1 MPSEQWNAV
10 KTLCFY
16 SVVQAAAD
24 TPDGGSAGSANALRG
39 LARRMAEEYRLESQ
53 PLLLAEQQAR
63 QSGSTLLEQVVCS
76 GLLSAS
82 QAASCA
88 GREYGLAVVSPENL
102 NLSELPPAG
111 DFPAE
116 LLRSL
121 KALPIRRKGHT
132 LLVAVPCPSLLARLN
147 ELQLATGL
155 EPEGVL
161 APADQLERVLEAYL
175 SSSEDSLLAQ
185 LGDMGDALDELTFG
199 SAQESEQE
207 NTLNGSSAGEAPAS
221 NDAPVVRY
229 INKVLLDAI
238 RQGASDIHFE
248 PYESSFRVRFRIDG
262 MLHDVAHPPF
272 ALRTRMAARL
282 KVMSRLDISERRL
295 PQDGAIK
302 LKVESRSIDLRVNSL
317 PTVYGE
323 KLVLRIL
330 DSSSARMP
338 IEQLGLSDEQ
348 RELYEQALARPQGMI
363 LVTGPTGSGKTV
375 TLYTGISML
384 NDESRNICTA
394 EDPVEIKVAGVNQV
408 QVLPRIGLDF
418 ASALRAF
425 LRQDPDVVMV
435 GEIRDLETAEIAA
448 RAAQTGHLVLS
459 TVHTNSAAETI
470 ARLSDMGVAAF
481 NIASAVKLII
491 AQRLARRLC
500 NECKRPARIPAQA
513 LIDLGFSAA
522 QASDATLFE
531 AVGCQH
537 CTQGYKGRVGIYE
550 VLPINDELSQLIM
563 AGASAKEIDQT
574 ARRHQY
580 PDLRRSALEK
590 VLLGQTSLAEVNRV
604 ITHH

>member
-1 MPSEQWNAV
+1 MKN
-10 KTLCFY
+10 LCFFTF
-16 SVVQAAAD
+16 VQAATD
-24 TPDGGSAGSANALRG
+24 TPEGGSGGSASSLRG
-39 LARRMAEEYRLESQ
+39 LARRMADEYQLEPK
-53 PLLLAEQQAR
+53 PLLFAEQQAR
-63 QSGSTLLEQVVCS
+63 QSGITLLEQVVSS

-82 QAASCA
+82 QAAACA
-88 GREYGLAVVSPENL
+88 GREYGLAVVSPESL
-102 NLSELPPAG
+102 NLSELPPPG
-111 DFPAE
+111 DFPAQ

-121 KALPIRRKGHT
+121 KALPIRRKDHA
-132 LLVAVPCPSLLARLN
+132 LIVAVACPSALARLN
-147 ELQLATGL
+147 ELKFATGL

-161 APADQLERVLEAYL
+161 APADQLDQVLEAYL
-175 SSSEDSLLAQ
+175 SSSEDSVLAQ
-185 LGDMGDALDELTFG
+185 LGDMDDALDELTFG
-199 SAQESEQE
+199 SDQEDEQE
-207 NTLNGSSAGEAPAS
+207 NTPDALNASDTLAS

-229 INKVLLDAI
+229 INKVLLDAL

-248 PYESSFRVRFRIDG
+248 PYETSFRVRFRIDG

-272 ALRTRMAARL
+272 SLRTRMAARL

-302 LKVESRSIDLRVNSL
+302 LKISESRSIDLRVNSL

-323 KLVLRIL
+323 KLVMRIL
-330 DSSSARMP
+330 DSSSAQVP
-338 IEQLGLSDEQ
+338 IEQLGFSDNQ

-394 EDPVEIKVAGVNQV
+394 EDPVEIKVAGINQV

-448 RAAQTGHLVLS
+448 RAAQTGHMVLS
-459 TVHTNSAAETI
+459 TVHTNSAPETI
-470 ARLSDMGVAAF
+470 ARLSEMGVAAF

-491 AQRLARRLC
+491 AQRLVRRLC
-500 NECKRPARIPAQA
+500 DQCKRPAQIPVPA
-513 LIDLGFSAA
+513 LLDQGFSATE
-522 QASDATLFE
+522 ASDATLFE
-531 AVGCQH
+531 AVGCQR

-550 VLPINDELSQLIM
+550 VLPIDDELSQLIM

-574 ARRHQY
+574 ARRHEY

-590 VLLGQTSLAEVNRV
+590 VLLGLTSLAEANRV
-604 ITHH
+604 ITHL